1 MREFAKD
8 FYTSRAWR
16 RCSQAYMTS
25 QNYICERC
33 GGVATICHHKKHLTP
48 KNISDPNIT
57 LCWQNLEA
65 LCKECHAIE
74 HMAKT
79 SRVYFNDDGQVE
91 RVREG
96 KGIQLYKA
104 EVASLNQLLD
114 QLSAQKP
121 EIGTVTN

>member
-1 MREFAKD
+1 
-8 FYTSRAWR
+8 
-16 RCSQAYMTS
+16 
-25 QNYICERC
+25 
-33 GGVATICHHKKHLTP
+33 
-48 KNISDPNIT
+48 
-57 LCWQNLEA
+57 
-65 LCKECHAIE
+65 
-74 HMAKT
+74 MAKT